1 MEQSVATKNN
11 VIGIILATLKSLGFI
26 GLYVLVNLIV
36 LVGVFLTTGISD
48 VEELSPNTIVATLFA
63 TQVIIVVILFLIY
76 RKRPFGQYMRFVPV
90 PRLTL
95 FWSFVV
101 GLAAVNISAQL
112 IRIMEVLFPDQLAS
126 YIESIEASIGGSDL
140 WLTFLA
146 AAIMAPIVEE
156 LAMRGMVFRL
166 YEKYNL
172 KPWVLILISGLLF
185 GLFHLN
191 LIQGVFATVI
201 GIIYAIGF
209 YWSKSIWVPIVMH
222 FANNAFSTLATLFPE
237 AWLESLGFEIYS
249 YVMIAV
255 VPLAMWQLYK
265 SIDPKITTS

>member
-1 MEQSVATKNN
+1 MEQSVATKNK
-11 VIGIILATLKSLGFI
+11 ITGIILATLKSFGFI
-26 GLYVLVNLIV
+26 ALYFIVNLIII
-36 LVGVFLTTGISD
+36 VGAFLITG
-48 VEELSPNTIVATLFA
+48 VEDIDGFSPNLIVATLFA
-63 TQVIIVVILFLIY
+63 TQVIVLIILFLIY
-76 RKRPFGQYMRFVPV
+76 RKRPFREYMRFIPV
-90 PRLTL
+90 TRLTL
-95 FWSFVV
+95 FWSFIV
-101 GLAAVNISAQL
+101 GLAAVNISVQL
-112 IRIMEVLFPDQLAS
+112 IRIMEVLFPDQMAS
-126 YIESIEASIGGSDL
+126 YIESVEASIGGSDL

-156 LAMRGMVFRL
+156 LALRGMVFRL

-172 KPWVLILISGLLF
+172 KPWIIILISAVLF
-185 GLFHLN
+185 GVFHLN
-191 LIQGVFATVI
+191 LIQGVFATVV

-209 YWSKSIWVPIVMH
+209 YWSKSIWVPILMH
-222 FANNAFSTLATLFPE
+222 FVNNAFSTLATLFPE